1 IEERLGANPL
11 PIQLPIGAE
20 SQFVG
25 VIDLFQ
31 MRALVFTDEMGAH
44 PVVEPIPAELM
55 AAAQAARATLV
66 ERIAETDEALTNR
79 YLEGQTI
86 ANEELYAALRRAVIR
101 NQIVPVLCGSAFRNK
116 GVQPLLDAIV
126 RYLPSPLEVPPVAG
140 INPQTGAQVLRRATV
155 QEPFSALVFKIVTDS
170 FVGRLA
176 YVRVY
181 SGAVKTGDTVLNAT
195 RQQRE
200 RIGRLIQMQ
209 ADKRNE
215 ISSCGA
221 GDIVALVG
229 LQKSFTGETLCAP
242 AHEILLESIE
252 FPEPVIN
259 VAVEA
264 RSISEQDKL
273 LAALDKLADEDPTFR
288 MRIDE
293 QSGQTIISGMG
304 ELHLEVIAQR
314 LQREFNVQCKVG
326 APQVALRETITQPVT
341 QEAEYIRQT
350 GGQGHYAVVKLQIE
364 PAAQGAGF
372 TFAQQIAGGALPSE
386 FIQAVQRGVQNAL
399 TSGVLASYPV
409 VDIKV
414 TLLDGK
420 FHAVDSHPPDFEV
433 AGGMALREGCRK
445 AGPILLEPYMEVET
459 RAPEEYMGQLVND
472 FGRRRGEVAE
482 LKIMGGGMNAVRCLT
497 PLTEMIGY
505 ATDLRSLT
513 SGRGLFTMQF
523 SHYAPAGQAI
533 NDRIL
538 GTWRRP

>member
-1 IEERLGANPL
+1 
-11 PIQLPIGAE
+11 
-20 SQFVG
+20 
-25 VIDLFQ
+25 
-31 MRALVFTDEMGAH
+31 M
-44 PVVEPIPAELM
+44 EPIPAHLID
-55 AAAQAARATLV
+55 AAEARATLV
-66 ERIAETDEALTNR
+66 ERIAETDEALTNK
-79 YLEGQTI
+79 YLEGQPI
-86 ANEELYAALRRAVIR
+86 SNDELYAALRRAVIKS
-101 NQIVPVLCGSAFRNK
+101 QFTPVLCGSAFRNK

-140 INPQTGAQVLRRATV
+140 INPKTGSEALRHASV
-155 QEPFSALVFKIVTDS
+155 KEPFSALVFKIVTDP

-176 YVRVY
+176 YARVY

-215 ISSCGA
+215 IDACSA

-264 RSISEQDKL
+264 RSVSEQDKL
-273 LAALDKLADEDPTFR
+273 LASLAKLADEDPTFR
-288 MRIDE
+288 VRIDE

-314 LQREFNVQCKVG
+314 LKREFNVQCKVG
-326 APQVALRETITQPVT
+326 APQVALRETITRAVT
-341 QEAEYIRQT
+341 LETEYIRQT
-350 GGQGHYAVVKLQIE
+350 GGQGHYAIVKLQIE
-364 PAAQGAGF
+364 PAPQGSGF
-372 TFAQQIAGGALPSE
+372 TFEQQITGGALLPE
-386 FIQAVQRGVQNAL
+386 YIQSVQRGVRDAL
-399 TSGVLASYPV
+399 TAGVLASYPV

-420 FHAVDSHPPDFEV
+420 FHEVDSHPPDFEV
-433 AGGMALREGCRK
+433 AGGMAFREGCRK
-445 AGPILLEPYMEVET
+445 AGPILLEPYVEVEA

-482 LKIMGGGMNAVRCLT
+482 LKVIGGGLNAVRCLT

-513 SGRGLFTMQF
+513 SGRGLFTMQL

-533 NDRIL
+533 NDRVL
-538 GTWRRP
+538 GTWPRPG